1 MGPGK
6 IARYASAI
14 AVMAALASSFLFVLR
29 ERRRP
34 TPLSPRLFFLV
45 ENPLTGAFV
54 GAPRLLGRLG
64 LVPGMKV
71 LDAGC
76 GPGRLTVPLARAVG
90 PHGGV
95 VALDGQPAMLARLEG
110 RLRAEGV
117 KNVRPL
123 LGDLG
128 EGAPL
133 GQGAPEAEEGGFD
146 RAVLAMVLGEA
157 RDRAGALRELH
168 GALKSG
174 GVLSVTEIFGDPHHL
189 GAPTVLKEAEAAGFR
204 LVGRFGSFPAYTLNF
219 EKEPRSAPGPSF

>member
-1 MGPGK
+1 MGLGK
-6 IARYASAI
+6 IARCASAAAAI
-14 AVMAALASSFLFVLR
+14 ASLAYSFFFVLR

-54 GAPRLLGRLG
+54 GAPLLVGRLD
-64 LVPGMKV
+64 LAPGMKV

-76 GPGRLTVPLARAVG
+76 GPGRLTVPLAKAVG
-90 PHGGV
+90 PGGRV
-95 VALDGQPAMLARLEG
+95 VALDCQPAMLGHLKG

-117 KNVRPL
+117 KNVRLL
-123 LGDLG
+123 LGQLG
-128 EGAPL
+128 EGALL
-133 GQGAPEAEEGGFD
+133 GEGSPVGGEGGFD

-168 GALKSG
+168 AALRPG

-189 GAPTVLKEAEAAGFR
+189 GASAVVKEAEAAGFR

-219 EKEPRSAPGPSF
+219 EKEPASSQGASG